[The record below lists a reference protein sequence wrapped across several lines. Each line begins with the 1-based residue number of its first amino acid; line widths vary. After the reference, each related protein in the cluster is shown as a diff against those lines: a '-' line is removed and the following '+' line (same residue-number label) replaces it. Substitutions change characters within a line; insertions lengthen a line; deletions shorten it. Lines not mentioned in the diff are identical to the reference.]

1 MNTEFIREY
10 SLGKLFVTESFP
22 FGDDTLVFKV
32 HNKVFLLL
40 SLGDN
45 KTFNVKCE
53 PEQAITYRNQYPE
66 IKPGYHMNK
75 THWNTVNF
83 DGNLPDALI
92 TEMIDDSYQLV
103 FNSLP
108 KKLQN
113 PL

>member
-1 MNTEFIREY
+1 LNTEFIREY
-10 SLGKLFVTESFP
+10 CLAKPSVTEGFP

-32 HNKVFLLL
+32 HQKLFLLL

-45 KTFNVKCE
+45 KSFNVKCN
-53 PEQAITYRNQYPE
+53 PEQALAYRANYPE
-66 IKPGYHMNK
+66 ITPGYHMNK

-83 DGNLPDALI
+83 NGNLPDALMA
-92 TEMIDDSYQLV
+92 EMIDHSYQLV
-103 FNSLP
+103 FDSLP